1 MYAIQRFFN
10 KYTTLMQNKTPI
22 DQSSEDEIDLKQL
35 FKLLINSKKLIILI
49 TLIITTLGAVY
60 SLQSTPKYESSALI
74 EIGKY
79 DTLEK
84 QNILL
89 EPTSTLVQS
98 LSVFFNYKSDYD
110 LSMISIEDKLVEI
123 LITESSSELSKK
135 LLNEVIAYIEDK
147 HSNLLQGLINK
158 LKYEIE
164 VIDDRMEYSDKAVL
178 SQNES
183 ENLRIANEI
192 ESLNNEIEYSNNI
205 LLSKNQ
211 EEKLRVANEI
221 QNVNNQMKYKHSELL
236 SKNEDLKLTM
246 DNQIYIINNDLY
258 QIDNKIKELNKVI
271 LEDQSNLKLLKS
283 FPDLFIQR
291 IAQDPTMNQII
302 HSYKIQVLDLENKEL
317 NLLIEI
323 DHLEKRLILLE
334 TNNLKS
340 DEIFKLTQEKINLE
354 LELKLLDTNNLE
366 SDNIFK
372 LSQEKDTLN
381 ILLNR
386 LESNLKSD
394 DIFKLSQEKNTLE
407 IQLKLL
413 GDNLKS
419 DEIFKLS
426 QEKNIL
432 QANLNLLKQNPTKTQ
447 LIGKIMTTKAGM
459 TKELIIF
466 LSFLIGLFLSIGM
479 VLINN
484 YSRAIK
490 SY

>member
-1 MYAIQRFFN
+1 M
-10 KYTTLMQNKTPI
+10 KNKTPI
-22 DQSSEDEIDLKQL
+22 DQSSEDEIDLKKL
-35 FKLLINSKKLIILI
+35 FKLLINSKKLIII
-49 TLIITTLGAVY
+49 VTLIITTLGAVY
-60 SLQSTPKYESSALI
+60 SFQMVPKYKSSALI

-79 DTLEK
+79 DTLDA
-84 QNILL
+84 QNILI
-89 EPTSTLVQS
+89 ESPSTLLQS
-98 LSVFFNYKSDYD
+98 LSVYFTYKSNYD
-110 LSMISIEDKLVEI
+110 LSMVSIEDKLVEI
-123 LITESSSELSKK
+123 EIVESSIELSKK

-147 HSNLLQGLINK
+147 HSNLLQTLVNK
-158 LKYEIE
+158 LEYEIA
-164 VIDDRMEYSDKAVL
+164 ILDDQMEYSDRAVL
-178 SQNES
+178 SQTEG

-221 QNVNNQMKYKHSELL
+221 ERVNNEMKFKQSELL
-236 SKNEDLKLTM
+236 SKNQDLKLRIA
-246 DNQIYIINNDLY
+246 NEIYILNNDLPN
-258 QIDNKIKELNKVI
+258 IDNKVKALNKVI
-271 LEDQSNLKLLKS
+271 MEDQSNLKLLQS
-283 FPDLFIQR
+283 NPDLFIQR
-291 IAQDPTMNQII
+291 TAQAPTMNQII
-302 HSYKIQVLDLENKEL
+302 HSYKIQLLDLENKKL
-317 NLLIEI
+317 KLLKEI
-323 DHLEKRLILLE
+323 DHLENKLMLLE

-340 DEIFKLTQEKINLE
+340 DEIFKLSQDKINLE

-381 ILLNR
+381 VLLNR

-426 QEKNIL
+426 QKRNRL
-432 QANLNLLKQNPTKTQ
+432 QADLNLLLKQNSTKTQ
-447 LIGKIMTTKAGM
+447 LVGKIMTTKIGM
-459 TKELIIF
+459 QKKLIIF

-479 VLINN
+479 VLIYNN
-484 YSRAIK
+484 SRAIK